1 MCVDSSHNT
10 IEFTDSWLDME
21 SLGTLLNKFG
31 KKGLNPL
38 IFSQLKERTCRTPHP
53 FRVIEVPE
61 PMSGTIFA

>member
-1 MCVDSSHNT
+1 
-10 IEFTDSWLDME
+10 ME